1 MHSTRSAVAA
11 IARASSRASI
21 MAPRSVAHL
30 HTTRFVLAEEKRGLF
45 SRLNPFAKPAQDS
58 AATEAVKPAE
68 DLNVEIAEEEAPIPS
83 WKSDLQPM
91 TKEQLEESVRSAA
104 SEFVTTTD
112 LHLGKVQLN
121 DPSVKFQAS
130 VLKACVQSTG
140 REIPNKDIAAIRT
153 LKDVVVVM
161 ERLDQEAQAAS
172 ANPKGHVVAEWFAKN
187 QSSLPP
193 NMVFIPYQKSR
204 GVKAED
210 RKTTNKRFL

>member
-21 MAPRSVAHL
+21 MAPRSVSHL

-45 SRLNPFAKPAQDS
+45 SRLNPFAKPASQEP
-58 AATEAVKPAE
+58 ATTEAAKPAE

-83 WKSDLQPM
+83 WKSDLQPL

-104 SEFVTTTD
+104 SSFVTTTD

-121 DPSVKFQAS
+121 DPSVKFQ

-140 REIPNKDIAAIRT
+140 REIPSKDIASIRT
-153 LKDVVVVM
+153 LKDIVVVM
-161 ERLDQEAQAAS
+161 ERLDLESQSRS
-172 ANPKGHVVAEWFAKN
+172 ANPKGHVVAEWFDKN
-187 QSSLPP
+187 KSSLPP

>member
-45 SRLNPFAKPAQDS
+45 SRLNPFAKPTQES
-58 AATEAVKPAE
+58 ATTEAAKPAE

-104 SEFVTTTD
+104 SEFVTTAD

-130 VLKACVQSTG
+130 
-140 REIPNKDIAAIRT
+140 REIPSKDIAAIRT

>member
-30 HTTRFVLAEEKRGLF
+30 HTTRFILAEEKRGLF
-45 SRLNPFAKPAQDS
+45 SRLNPFAKPAQES
-58 AATEAVKPAE
+58 AATEAAKPAE
-68 DLNVEIAEEEAPIPS
+68 DLNVVIAEEESPIPS
-83 WKSDLQPM
+83 WKSDLQSM

-104 SEFVTTTD
+104 SAFVTTTD

-121 DPSVKFQAS
+121 DPT

>member
-1 MHSTRSAVAA
+1 M
-11 IARASSRASI
+11 
-21 MAPRSVAHL
+21 
-30 HTTRFVLAEEKRGLF
+30 
-45 SRLNPFAKPAQDS
+45 
-58 AATEAVKPAE
+58 
-68 DLNVEIAEEEAPIPS
+68 
-83 WKSDLQPM
+83 
-91 TKEQLEESVRSAA
+91 
-104 SEFVTTTD
+104 
-112 LHLGKVQLN
+112 
-121 DPSVKFQAS
+121 
-130 VLKACVQSTG
+130 QSTG